1 MSKSK
6 LKSGRAPF
14 AARSIAPLLA
24 LAIAATAA
32 LTGCRNKNNSDTTGV
47 SRSVGAAPSAAPL
60 PTDSLKLASG
70 PATLNYLL
78 ASGGQIHVVD
88 LNSGQTIVTA
98 TAPLQAVITIDQSR
112 GVIVAN
118 NVVKAGPLP
127 TGHRYEIW
135 LDHK

>member
-1 MSKSK
+1 MSQSKSQPR
-6 LKSGRAPF
+6 RAI
-14 AARSIAPLLA
+14 RWTAPLFA
-24 LAIAATAA
+24 LASVSAFC
-32 LTGCRNKNNSDTTGV
+32 GCRNNSSSSTGGV

-78 ASGGQIHVVD
+78 GSGGQIRVVD
-88 LNSGQTIVTA
+88 LDTGMTIVTA
-98 TAPLQAVITIDQSR
+98 TAPLQAVITVDQSR

-127 TGHRYEIW
+127 VGHRYEIW